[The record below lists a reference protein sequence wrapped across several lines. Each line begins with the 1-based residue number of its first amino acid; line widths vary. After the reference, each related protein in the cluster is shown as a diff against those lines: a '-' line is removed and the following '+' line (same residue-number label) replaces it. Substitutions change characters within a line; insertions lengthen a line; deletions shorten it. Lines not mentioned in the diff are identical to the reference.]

1 MAAAWGPEGDGEEMA
16 GYQALAL
23 HALRVPGKVRAC
35 KPELRASGALAACL
49 QAGSLINC
57 AVPSVIFIL

>member
-1 MAAAWGPEGDGEEMA
+1 MA